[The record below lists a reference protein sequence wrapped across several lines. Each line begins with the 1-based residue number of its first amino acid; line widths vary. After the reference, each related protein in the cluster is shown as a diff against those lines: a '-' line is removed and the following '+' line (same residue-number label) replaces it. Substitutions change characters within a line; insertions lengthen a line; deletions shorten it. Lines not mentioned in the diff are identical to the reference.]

1 MTDRMKAVLVT
12 GAASGIG
19 RATALELDR
28 RGFQVYAGVRRDA
41 DAEGLRNAAT
51 GDLRPV
57 MLDVTIPEQ
66 LRSVRDE
73 LERAHGAEGL
83 YALVNV
89 AGIADFGPIE
99 DQSPERLRKIFDVN
113 FFGVLATI
121 QALLPLIRRARGRI
135 VNVGSVGA
143 HGTIPFGFTVC
154 SSKHAVEALT
164 SGLRM
169 ELSRWGIAAIAIDPS
184 SIATPAAD
192 RMVDQAKAAIV
203 GLSEEQRGYYADGLL
218 TMAASMRK
226 QEMAGMPPEG
236 VGKVI
241 AKALSAKRPR
251 ARYPV
256 GPHARTI
263 ILMSGLLPDRW
274 MDKLILK
281 MVGIR
286 MNDG

>member
-1 MTDRMKAVLVT
+1 MADQAKAVLVT

-28 RGFQVYAGVRRDA
+28 RGFLVYAGVRNDGE
-41 DAEGLRNAAT
+41 AEGLRSAAT
-51 GDLRPV
+51 GNLRPV
-57 MLDVTIPEQ
+57 ILDVTIPEQ
-66 LRSVRDE
+66 VQGVRAE
-73 LERAHGAEGL
+73 LEGAHGAEGL

-99 DQSPERLRKIFDVN
+99 GQSPERLKKVFDVN
-113 FFGVLATI
+113 FFGMLAMI
-121 QALLPLIRRARGRI
+121 QALLPLLRRARGRV

-143 HGTIPFGFTVC
+143 HGVIPFGFSVC

-169 ELSRWGIAAIAIDPS
+169 ELARWGIDAIAIDPS
-184 SIATPAAD
+184 SIATPAAN
-192 RMVDQAKAAIV
+192 RMVDQAKSAIAA
-203 GLSEEQRGYYADGLL
+203 LSEEHRGYYADDLL
-218 TMAASMRK
+218 KMAESMHK

-241 AKALSAKRPR
+241 ADALTVKRPR

-256 GPHARTI
+256 GPHARMI
-263 ILMSGLLPDRW
+263 ILMNGLLPDRW
-274 MDKLILK
+274 MDRLILK
-281 MVGIR
+281 MVGIK
-286 MNDG
+286 MGG